1 MPEHIVRFKG
11 DVELQLRSTAIM
23 KSVAI
28 LFFNGCRVE
37 DAVARQTLLALQFL
51 PDFLETPNLMR
62 LGSALDFLHD

>member
-1 MPEHIVRFKG
+1 
-11 DVELQLRSTAIM
+11 
-23 KSVAI
+23 
-28 LFFNGCRVE
+28 VE